1 MEPLISIYGTVFN
14 NSNVIRK
21 SINSIISKLPDFKK
35 RFEMIIVDNYSSDG
49 TYEIL
54 KEYQKEYPN
63 ITVIQ
68 EKCTR
73 GKGRAIAFNNT
84 KGKYVLTIDFDT
96 VYLEPFKNIVYSY
109 KRIKPLEIYPM
120 FMMRRETMDII
131 GNWKDLN
138 YDEDMELAANAIS
151 KGIKVYSV
159 LCAISQNQAIKN
171 REKRYA
177 AGYKYIKRQLKNYA
191 DMISG
196 GGLSLYDFIS
206 RYGNHGKIKVALL
219 YFLCRAIKPKN
230 FRHNQRYNNRQLVYN
245 YSIYISPKE
254 LKIKNE
260 YWITEVYPYGKRPE
274 DLMNKI
280 YEFLSLLD
288 KTKLITHNSKSLL
301 LLYHKKASKKL
312 INDKISFFKTNVN

>member
-14 NSNVIRK
+14 NAEVIRK
-21 SINSIISKLPDFKK
+21 SINSIISKLPDFRKK
-35 RFEMIIVDNYSSDG
+35 FEMFIVDNYSSDG

-120 FMMRRETMDII
+120 FMMRRETMNII

-138 YDEDMELAANAIS
+138 VGEDTEMMARTIS
-151 KGIKVYSV
+151 KNVKVYTYPIIFA
-159 LCAISQNQAIKN
+159 LNQISER

-177 AGYKYIKRQLKNYA
+177 KRINYGTIDKHIWDGFQQCECYK
-191 DMISG
+191 
-196 GGLSLYDFIS
+196 
-206 RYGNHGKIKVALL
+206 KI
-219 YFLCRAIKPKN
+219 
-230 FRHNQRYNNRQLVYN
+230 
-245 YSIYISPKE
+245 
-254 LKIKNE
+254 
-260 YWITEVYPYGKRPE
+260 
-274 DLMNKI
+274 D
-280 YEFLSLLD
+280 
-288 KTKLITHNSKSLL
+288 
-301 LLYHKKASKKL
+301 
-312 INDKISFFKTNVN
+312 